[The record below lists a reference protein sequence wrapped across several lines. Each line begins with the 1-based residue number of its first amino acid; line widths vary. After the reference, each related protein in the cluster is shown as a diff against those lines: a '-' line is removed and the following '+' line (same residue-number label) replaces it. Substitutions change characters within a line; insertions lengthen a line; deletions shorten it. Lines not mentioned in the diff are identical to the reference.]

1 MTPGVNFTNV
11 LCEKIPKA
19 QKWQLSHLCLFALL
33 GLTSVKAECKTL
45 VKLTP
50 GHCWGHTLLWRGT
63 NRVVHWPYT
72 YHHAGNVHHVS
83 EHHHS
88 IGNNCLSEDDWLL
101 AYLLLDHSFGHLFPW
116 DILVYSEEKRSR
128 TSGSSGNQRMG
139 HIWKIYLAN
148 QEESTAIG
156 HSCTYSPLY
165 VLLLLNSFSIC
176 MYVIEVELI
185 LHTLC

>member
-1 MTPGVNFTNV
+1 M
-11 LCEKIPKA
+11 
-19 QKWQLSHLCLFALL
+19 
-33 GLTSVKAECKTL
+33 
-45 VKLTP
+45 KLTT
-50 GHCWGHTLLWRGT
+50 GHCWNHTFLWRGS
-63 NRVVHWPYT
+63 NRVSDRPYT
-72 YHHAGNVHHVS
+72 NHHACHVHLVS
-83 EHHHS
+83 EHHCR
-88 IGNNCLSEDDWLL
+88 IGNNCISKDDWLL

-165 VLLLLNSFSIC
+165 VLLLHCSFSACLYI
-176 MYVIEVELI
+176 
-185 LHTLC
+185 T